1 MLSNQ
6 EIQVLNFTSES
17 IPKYQIHNIGEL
29 TQDNLLEQII
39 PKEIHS
45 EKNDRFISN
54 IKLIE
59 NYIIIISTKT
69 TKNISESNCI
79 KIFGFEITII
89 KLNLN
94 EGEKKNN
101 EINITIPLKEAQVIT
116 NKNFLVQK
124 YFFCDFIKISEEKNY
139 FHICVFDQLHIYK
152 IYIKD
157 DQLKYNKI
165 ELKKFN
171 DKTKVLY
178 LGEHFI
184 KEENKLEISLLLK
197 PLNNLIFLE
206 INTDEKRQKIEEKI

>member
-6 EIQVLNFTSES
+6 EIHVLNFTSES

-124 YFFCDFIKISEEKNY
+124 YY
-139 FHICVFDQLHIYK
+139 P
-152 IYIKD
+152 
-157 DQLKYNKI
+157 
-165 ELKKFN
+165 
-171 DKTKVLY
+171 
-178 LGEHFI
+178 
-184 KEENKLEISLLLK
+184 LEYHLPHQI
-197 PLNNLIFLE
+197 
-206 INTDEKRQKIEEKI
+206 